1 MCFCNPNS
9 RTPFCSSFKCQQELK
24 RLEKLETAK
33 KETTISYLKNLTEDQ
48 IALLE
53 EIKDNLLNNYM
64 ANNIE
69 NETMTYNKD
78 IIDDIISNITGIL
91 INRQ

>member
-9 RTPFCSSFKCQQELK
+9 RTPFCNSFICQQEVK
-24 RLEKLETAK
+24 RLEKLK
-33 KETTISYLKNLTEDQ
+33 IVPNHLKNLTEDQ

-64 ANNIE
+64 VNNIE
-69 NETMTYNKD
+69 NETITYNKD
-78 IIDDIISNITGIL
+78 IIDNIISNVTGIL